1 MAIRT
6 LPLADAESFLGDALA
21 AAYEEGHA
29 AARRDW
35 ALGER
40 DIRRATVERIRER
53 LHKIPNPHGD
63 GSFPAT
69 AIYDILDEEAAR

>member
-1 MAIRT
+1 MNDKD
-6 LPLADAESFLGDALA
+6 LMFLRFQRASRDPELFAQALA
-21 AAYEEGHA
+21 EE
-29 AARRDW
+29 R
-35 ALGER
+35 
-40 DIRRATVERIRER
+40 IATVERIRER